1 MAPGNICCVFVCLIH
16 YCWCDL
22 VMYNRYIP
30 TYIPTYLHTHCT
42 NFFSYFPIFSLL
54 IVSFTVYMFCFFSSS
69 SSSLLMSLKF
79 YYSLL
84 NSSYRHRVNLD
95 LLFSNPLSWCSIK
108 RYTALLIVI
117 NFNKYKAIIL
127 LFIYQDI

>member
-16 YCWCDL
+16 YWWCDL

-30 TYIPTYLHTHCT
+30 TYLHTHCT
-42 NFFSYFPIFSLL
+42 NFFLIFPNIFTTTRQLCCWYVFFFFLFFFFAYVSQILL
-54 IVSFTVYMFCFFSSS
+54 
-69 SSSLLMSLKF
+69 
-79 YYSLL
+79 YSV

-108 RYTALLIVI
+108 RYTYILIVI

-127 LFIYQDI
+127 LFIHQDI